1 MIPMLDIRKALS
13 DLIKANFPGWLLTYN
28 NSPDVEQDYIYIEL
42 QEHRQTVDPV
52 YYDRDIEID
61 VHVIPLPD
69 VRGNVKRS
77 KLYDAQ
83 DTLEQIILP
92 VFRIDDRAVTIQEAD
107 SRIVD
112 EVLHF
117 TFHLRFTDYTAKPKK
132 PVMKS
137 LNVRLSAM
145 DKEVFHEVLTKED
158 VEEEIS
164 EEDMRLEE

>member
-1 MIPMLDIRKALS
+1 MIPMKDIRKALS
-13 DLIKANFPGWLLTYN
+13 DLVKANFPNWLLTYE

-42 QEHRQTVDPV
+42 AEKCQTVDPV

-77 KLYDAQ
+77 KLYEAQ
-83 DTLEQIILP
+83 DTLEQVILP
-92 VFRIDDRAVTIQEAD
+92 VFWIGDRAITIQEST

-117 TFHLRFTDYTAKPKK
+117 TFHLRFADYKPEDNK
-132 PVMKS
+132 
-137 LNVRLSAM
+137 
-145 DKEVFHEVLTKED
+145 DKELMQELA
-158 VEEEIS
+158 INLS
-164 EEDMRLEE
+164 EEG

>member
-1 MIPMLDIRKALS
+1 MIPMKDIRKALS
-13 DLIKANFPGWLLTYN
+13 DLIKANFPDWLLTYN

-42 QEHRQTVDPV
+42 AEKRQTVDPV

-77 KLYDAQ
+77 KLYEAQ

-92 VFRIDDRAVTIQEAD
+92 VFRIGDRAITVQEST

-117 TFHLRFTDYTAKPKK
+117 TFHLRFADYKPEDNK
-132 PVMKS
+132 
-137 LNVRLSAM
+137 
-145 DKEVFHEVLTKED
+145 DKELMQEL
-158 VEEEIS
+158 EINLS
-164 EEDMRLEE
+164 EEG

>member
-1 MIPMLDIRKALS
+1 MIPMKDIRKALS
-13 DLIKANFPGWLLTYN
+13 DLVKANFPNWLLTYE

-42 QEHRQTVDPV
+42 AEKCQTVDPV

-77 KLYDAQ
+77 KLYEAQ
-83 DTLEQIILP
+83 DTLEQVILP
-92 VFRIDDRAVTIQEAD
+92 VFWIGDRAITIQEST

-117 TFHLRFTDYTAKPKK
+117 TFHLRFADYKPEDNK
-132 PVMKS
+132 
-137 LNVRLSAM
+137 
-145 DKEVFHEVLTKED
+145 DKELMQEL
-158 VEEEIS
+158 EINLS
-164 EEDMRLEE
+164 EEG

>member
-1 MIPMLDIRKALS
+1 MIPMLDIRKALT
-13 DLIKANFPGWLLTYN
+13 DLIKANFPDWLLTYN

-42 QEHRQTVDPV
+42 AEKCQTVDPV

-77 KLYDAQ
+77 KLYEAQ
-83 DTLEQIILP
+83 DTLEQVILP
-92 VFRIDDRAVTIQEAD
+92 VFWIGDRAITIQEST

-117 TFHLRFTDYTAKPKK
+117 TFHLRFADYKPEDNK
-132 PVMKS
+132 
-137 LNVRLSAM
+137 
-145 DKEVFHEVLTKED
+145 DKELMQELA
-158 VEEEIS
+158 INLS
-164 EEDMRLEE
+164 EEG

>member
-13 DLIKANFPGWLLTYN
+13 DLIKANFPDWLLTYN
-28 NSPDVEQDYIYIEL
+28 SNPDVEQDYIYIEL
-42 QEHRQTVDPV
+42 LEHRQTVDPV

-77 KLYDAQ
+77 KLYEAQ
-83 DTLEQIILP
+83 DTLAQVILP
-92 VFRIDDRAVTIQEAD
+92 VFRIGDRAITIQESN

-117 TFHLRFTDYTAKPKK
+117 TFHLRFTDYKP
-132 PVMKS
+132 
-137 LNVRLSAM
+137 
-145 DKEVFHEVLTKED
+145 ED
-158 VEEEIS
+158 NNDEELMQELEINLS
-164 EEDMRLEE
+164 EEG

>member
-1 MIPMLDIRKALS
+1 MIPMKDIRKALS
-13 DLIKANFPGWLLTYN
+13 DLVKANFPNWLLTYE

-42 QEHRQTVDPV
+42 AEKCQTVDPV

-77 KLYDAQ
+77 KLYEAQ
-83 DTLEQIILP
+83 DPLEQIILP
-92 VFRIDDRAVTIQEAD
+92 VFRIGDRAITIQEST

-117 TFHLRFTDYTAKPKK
+117 TFHLRFADYKPEDNK
-132 PVMKS
+132 
-137 LNVRLSAM
+137 
-145 DKEVFHEVLTKED
+145 DKELMQELA
-158 VEEEIS
+158 INLS
-164 EEDMRLEE
+164 EEG

>member
-1 MIPMLDIRKALS
+1 MIPMKDIRKALS
-13 DLIKANFPGWLLTYN
+13 DLVKANFPNWLLTYE

-42 QEHRQTVDPV
+42 AEKCQTVDPV

-77 KLYDAQ
+77 KLYEAQ
-83 DTLEQIILP
+83 DTLEQVILP
-92 VFRIDDRAVTIQEAD
+92 VFCIGDSAITIQEST

-117 TFHLRFTDYTAKPKK
+117 TFHLRFADYKPEDNK
-132 PVMKS
+132 
-137 LNVRLSAM
+137 
-145 DKEVFHEVLTKED
+145 DKELMQELA
-158 VEEEIS
+158 INLS
-164 EEDMRLEE
+164 EEG